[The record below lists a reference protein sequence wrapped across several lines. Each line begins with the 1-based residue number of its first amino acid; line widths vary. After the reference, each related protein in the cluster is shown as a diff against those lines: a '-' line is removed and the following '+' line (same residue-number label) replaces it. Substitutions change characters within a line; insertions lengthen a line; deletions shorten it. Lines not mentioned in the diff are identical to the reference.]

1 MASKSANILDSIKSF
16 NGQTDE
22 CKGLSKASGM
32 SARDFAVMTDGVPKI
47 SITST
52 NRIFL
57 SEKRHVV
64 AQRWG
69 DDVYVYLREYYQTEE
84 YGVYKPGPLGIN
96 LPVLLWQKL
105 FNNIDLISQA
115 LEDLQRDINMVE
127 AVRIP
132 LSDIIHVVVSNWK
145 EEQFVCIR
153 RYYQSEEGGKFKP
166 GKKGVNLPKSQWFK
180 IIEKHGEIQKMIEE
194 VGNDNAA
201 TVDKNVN
208 GGRLFNSEHQLLP
221 PDKLSV
227 QKIIGENLDCDYLQ
241 LLDKGAADTLFKK
254 CEEEIDYFTGDL
266 AKVKVYGKWFNIPRK
281 QVSFGDSGLTYKYSG
296 NTVPALPW
304 PPFLKDLRDLLK
316 SVTGHYFNFVLVNRY
331 ATGSDYIGEHK
342 DDEKDMNHFSP
353 IASVSLGQPRMFRF
367 RHGDARGKS
376 PKRIIEPVT
385 VDLKHGTLLMMNYPT
400 NEYWYHSL
408 PKNQSIKLPRINLTF
423 RDIKR

>member
-1 MASKSANILDSIKSF
+1 MSFNCLPSPKLAIGEKARRTMKRVMGSSNGQADECSSLKIPTIASTSANILDPRNSF

-22 CKGLSKASGM
+22 CNGFSKVSGM
-32 SARDFAVMTDGVPKI
+32 SARDFAVMTDDVPKI
-47 SITST
+47 SITSK

-64 AQRWG
+64 AQRW
-69 DDVYVYLREYYQTEE
+69 
-84 YGVYKPGPLGIN
+84 
-96 LPVLLWQKL
+96 
-105 FNNIDLISQA
+105 S

-127 AVRIP
+127 AIRIP

-153 RYYQSEEGGKFKP
+153 RYYQSEEGGK
-166 GKKGVNLPKSQWFK
+166 G
-180 IIEKHGEIQKMIEE
+180 
-194 VGNDNAA
+194 
-201 TVDKNVN
+201 VDKNDN

-227 QKIIGENLDCDYLQ
+227 QKIIGENLDYDYLQ

-266 AKVKVYGKWFNIPRK
+266 TKVKVYGKWFNIPRK
-281 QVSFGDSGLTYKYSG
+281 QVSFSDPGLTYKYSG

-316 SVTGHYFNFVLVNRY
+316 SATGHYFNFVLVNRY

-342 DDEKDMNHFSP
+342 DDEKDMDHFSP
-353 IASVSLGQPRMFRF
+353 IASVSLGQTRMFRF

-408 PKNQSIKLPRINLTF
+408 PKNQSIKLPRINLRF

>member
-1 MASKSANILDSIKSF
+1 
-16 NGQTDE
+16 
-22 CKGLSKASGM
+22 
-32 SARDFAVMTDGVPKI
+32 MTGGEPKI
-47 SITST
+47 TITST

-69 DDVYVYLREYYQTEE
+69 EVVYVCLREFYQTEE
-84 YGVYKPGPLGIN
+84 NGAFKSGPLGIN

-105 FNNIDLISQA
+105 FTNIDLILQA
-115 LEDLQRDINMVE
+115 LADLQRDINLVE

-132 LSDIIHVVVSNWK
+132 LSDILHVVVSSWK

-153 RYYQSEEGGKFKP
+153 HCYQAEEGGEFKP
-166 GKKGVNLPKSQWFK
+166 GKKGINLPKRHAK
-180 IIEKHGEIQKMIEE
+180 
-194 VGNDNAA
+194 
-201 TVDKNVN
+201 
-208 GGRLFNSEHQLLP
+208 LLS
-221 PDKLSV
+221 PDGLSV
-227 QKIIGENLDCDYLQ
+227 QKITGENLDCDYLQ
-241 LLDKGAADTLFKK
+241 LLDKGTADTLFKK
-254 CEEEIDYFTGDL
+254 CEEELDYFTGDL
-266 AKVKVYGKWFNIPRK
+266 AKVKVYGKWFDIPRK
-281 QVSFGDSGLTYKYSG
+281 LVSFGDSGLTYKYSG

-316 SVTGHYFNFVLVNRY
+316 TVTGHYFNFVLVNRY

-342 DDEKDMNHFSP
+342 DDEKDMNNFSP
-353 IASVSLGQPRMFRF
+353 IASVSLGQTRMFRF

-376 PKRIIEPVT
+376 PKRIIKPVT

-423 RDIKR
+423 REIYIYSSKKHQPITNLSY